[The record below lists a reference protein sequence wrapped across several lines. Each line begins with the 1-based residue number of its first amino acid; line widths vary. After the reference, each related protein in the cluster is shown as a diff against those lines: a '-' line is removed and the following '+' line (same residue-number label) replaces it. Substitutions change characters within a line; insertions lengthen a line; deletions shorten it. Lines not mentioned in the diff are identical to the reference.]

1 MGSSSGERRVR
12 RARGPRASS
21 RVPLAVAAIC
31 VGFSSGCRLAGPS
44 EGAAPAAPIVSGP
57 ALRAGASDP
66 AAEIEVARLLAEGE
80 TLLAEA
86 RFAEA
91 RDRAR
96 AIELTHPT
104 IQGSGLALLLAARAA
119 RGLEDWNAA
128 DAAVASFLPL
138 VSADDP
144 LRGDAL
150 LLRAEI
156 RWDGELGGALETL
169 FEIPAGSGATLLNAA
184 EARAAEWAVAIDTET
199 LTELVADA
207 PRHPRLLPVF
217 VLELGVRRHLAGAE
231 AEARALAE
239 QALSFGPGDRTASR
253 ARSLLAGTL
262 DADLNVAA
270 VIGAILPESGSP
282 STLELATEIRD
293 GIAVA
298 LAVEEA
304 EAGRPIRFISA
315 NEQGTL
321 AGVASALTSLEGQ
334 GVIGVVGPLEET
346 SLGAAA
352 RSRSEPLP
360 ILSPTVRM
368 VPDAGPGV
376 FSLTGVDPAAGQA
389 LASLVFREGIRQ
401 VVLMH
406 PTSTEILEEVRW
418 FREAFLAGGGT
429 IVRTLSYPV
438 GTTSLAGPLNEVV
451 GLAPRGLVLILSQE
465 DVETLAPQLSFYGVD
480 VVEGLTIFGNEA
492 WVSQSVLQIVPTRHT
507 DGVLSVTTWAV
518 DGEYGPGWNEFVQA
532 YETHFRRTLRTP
544 VSALGYDAARLLLQA
559 ARTGGG
565 TPAGTLRAFQEI
577 RDFPGATGMLSVV
590 DGTVRR
596 SYIPVRIENR
606 RVIPL
611 TP

>member
-1 MGSSSGERRVR
+1 
-12 RARGPRASS
+12 
-21 RVPLAVAAIC
+21 
-31 VGFSSGCRLAGPS
+31 
-44 EGAAPAAPIVSGP
+44 
-57 ALRAGASDP
+57 
-66 AAEIEVARLLAEGE
+66 
-80 TLLAEA
+80 
-86 RFAEA
+86 
-91 RDRAR
+91 
-96 AIELTHPT
+96 
-104 IQGSGLALLLAARAA
+104 
-119 RGLEDWNAA
+119 
-128 DAAVASFLPL
+128 
-138 VSADDP
+138 
-144 LRGDAL
+144 
-150 LLRAEI
+150 
-156 RWDGELGGALETL
+156 
-169 FEIPAGSGATLLNAA
+169 
-184 EARAAEWAVAIDTET
+184 
-199 LTELVADA
+199 
-207 PRHPRLLPVF
+207 
-217 VLELGVRRHLAGAE
+217 
-231 AEARALAE
+231 
-239 QALSFGPGDRTASR
+239 
-253 ARSLLAGTL
+253 
-262 DADLNVAA
+262 
-270 VIGAILPESGSP
+270 
-282 STLELATEIRD
+282 
-293 GIAVA
+293 
-298 LAVEEA
+298 
-304 EAGRPIRFISA
+304 
-315 NEQGTL
+315 
-321 AGVASALTSLEGQ
+321 
-334 GVIGVVGPLEET
+334 
-346 SLGAAA
+346 
-352 RSRSEPLP
+352 
-360 ILSPTVRM
+360 M